1 MYIGDI
7 YIPYV
12 SEFSA
17 NKTTKESKETNF
29 ISGDADLDETAPK
42 LKELTI
48 AGVAA
53 AYGSKTSICCCN
65 TRYSK
70 FFQFRVL
77 QQHMEIRLL
86 MIMLMI
92 LRQH

>member
-7 YIPYV
+7 FIPYV

-29 ISGDADLDETAPK
+29 ISGDADLNETAPK

-48 AGVAA
+48 AGV
-53 AYGSKTSICCCN
+53 SSIW
-65 TRYSK
+65 K
-70 FFQFRVL
+70 
-77 QQHMEIRLL
+77 
-86 MIMLMI
+86 
-92 LRQH
+92 